1 MVDAHAGW
9 AVSLHQREYG
19 HRLIA
24 HPSIECLRRHH
35 AVLPDV
41 GSTECGR
48 SRAGVFDRKHA
59 TEQKYEWLLRPRF
72 KLPIHHLWDVAG
84 PLGFLTS
91 DRRCPTLGREKIP
104 SSAHSSPQKTQTEQ
118 EMSLILSLFESESS
132 RRIHASFSMR
142 CPCDT
147 LHSTSCYCSHL
158 PPTRAT
164 SKTLT

>member
-1 MVDAHAGW
+1 MVNAHVGW
-9 AVSLHQREYG
+9 AVSLHQREYV

-91 DRRCPTLGREKIP
+91 DR
-104 SSAHSSPQKTQTEQ
+104 
-118 EMSLILSLFESESS
+118 
-132 RRIHASFSMR
+132 
-142 CPCDT
+142 
-147 LHSTSCYCSHL
+147 
-158 PPTRAT
+158 
-164 SKTLT
+164 

>member
-1 MVDAHAGW
+1 MVEAHVGW

-91 DRRCPTLGREKIP
+91 DRRCPTAVYLFVWAGEK
-104 SSAHSSPQKTQTEQ
+104 HHQRHTHLLK
-118 EMSLILSLFESESS
+118 
-132 RRIHASFSMR
+132 RRR
-142 CPCDT
+142 
-147 LHSTSCYCSHL
+147 LN
-158 PPTRAT
+158 R
-164 SKTLT
+164 K